1 MVFQY
6 IIIGIVIVA
15 CLVYATIIIWKNGKS
30 QLKCGDY
37 KCAGCPFF
45 EKCEKNKKKLGKN
58 LVEPNKSSTF
68 ATANEKYN
76 ISIYKVS

>member
-30 QLKCGDY
+30 QLKCDDY

-45 EKCEKNKKKLGKN
+45 VKCEKKQEKVWKKFGGTK
-58 LVEPNKSSTF
+58 
-68 ATANEKYN
+68 
-76 ISIYKVS
+76 

>member
-1 MVFQY
+1 MVVQY
-6 IIIGIVIVA
+6 IIIEIVIVA
-15 CLVYATIIIWKNGKS
+15 CLVYATIIMWKNGKS

-37 KCAGCPFF
+37 KCAGCPFY

-68 ATANEKYN
+68 AIANEKYN

>member
-1 MVFQY
+1 MVVQY

-15 CLVYATIIIWKNGKS
+15 CLVYATIIMWKNGKS

-37 KCAGCPFF
+37 KCAGCPFY

-68 ATANEKYN
+68 AIENEKYN

>member
-1 MVFQY
+1 M
-6 IIIGIVIVA
+6 A
-15 CLVYATIIIWKNGKS
+15 CLVYATIIMWKNGKS

-37 KCAGCPFF
+37 KCAGCPFY

-68 ATANEKYN
+68 AIANEKYN

>member
-1 MVFQY
+1 MVVQY

-15 CLVYATIIIWKNGKS
+15 CLVYATIIMWKNGKS

-37 KCAGCPFF
+37 KCAGCPFY

-58 LVEPNKSSTF
+58 LVEPNKSSIF
-68 ATANEKYN
+68 AIANEKYN

>member
-1 MVFQY
+1 M
-6 IIIGIVIVA
+6 A
-15 CLVYATIIIWKNGKS
+15 CLVYATIIMWKNGKS

-37 KCAGCPFF
+37 KCAGCPFY
-45 EKCEKNKKKLGKN
+45 EKCEKNKKKLEKN

-68 ATANEKYN
+68 AIANEKYN

>member
-37 KCAGCPFF
+37 KCAGCPFSRNV
-45 EKCEKNKKKLGKN
+45 KKNKKKLGKN

>member
-30 QLKCGDY
+30 QLKCDDY

-45 EKCEKNKKKLGKN
+45 EKCEKKQEKTRKYAYFLKK
-58 LVEPNKSSTF
+58 V
-68 ATANEKYN
+68 AEKFGGT
-76 ISIYKVS
+76 KKM

>member
-1 MVFQY
+1 MVVQY

-15 CLVYATIIIWKNGKS
+15 CLVYATIIMWKNGKS

-37 KCAGCPFF
+37 KCAGCPFY

-68 ATANEKYN
+68 AIANEKYN